1 MRTHDA
7 DSFDSAKKN
16 FHLSAS
22 FFLCSNIID
31 QLINSYI
38 AFYCMIAPLYW
49 FDRKKKKNQTKLH
62 PLGEKVRNMKKEKR
76 RKTKKRRGKF
86 LSEMK
91 EGEDS

>member
-1 MRTHDA
+1 
-7 DSFDSAKKN
+7 
-16 FHLSAS
+16 
-22 FFLCSNIID
+22 
-31 QLINSYI
+31 
-38 AFYCMIAPLYW
+38 MIAPLYW